1 MEPEL
6 TKEILEQLLAGAASP
21 VKEAVWDGRRFIYLE
36 RLYRAERFIAARLR
50 LMTGFPPL
58 PEQRLEEQIDAEER
72 SGGLHYEARQ
82 RQAIREAV
90 EKGVLILTGGPGTGK
105 TTTLRALIHLLE
117 GMGETVAIAAPTGR
131 AAKRVA
137 ELTGCEAKT
146 LHRLLE
152 VQWDDDDTPA
162 FGRNERNPLDAD
174 AVVVDELSMVDTLL
188 FESLLR
194 ALKSGCRLIMVGDSD
209 QLPSVGPGSVLH
221 DLMDSGLLP
230 KVELTEVF
238 RQAQESHIILS
249 AHRIVQGVVPETGYK
264 EGDFFFMAKAT
275 EEEVARTVQELCER
289 RLPARYGYSVFDGL
303 QVLCP
308 GRKGFLGTGDFNR
321 RLQAASILRVT
332 ASGRSRSREPVP
344 GGGQGDACAQ
354 QLRYCLDAG

>member
-1 MEPEL
+1 
-6 TKEILEQLLAGAASP
+6 
-21 VKEAVWDGRRFIYLE
+21 
-36 RLYRAERFIAARLR
+36 
-50 LMTGFPPL
+50 MTTP
-58 PEQRLEEQIDAEER
+58 RCSDATN
-72 SGGLHYEARQ
+72 
-82 RQAIREAV
+82 AIRWML
-90 EKGVLILTGGPGTGK
+90 G
-105 TTTLRALIHLLE
+105 
-117 GMGETVAIAAPTGR
+117 
-131 AAKRVA
+131 
-137 ELTGCEAKT
+137 
-146 LHRLLE
+146 
-152 VQWDDDDTPA
+152 
-162 FGRNERNPLDAD
+162 

-249 AHRIVQGVVPETGYK
+249 AHRIVQGVMPEAGYK

-275 EEEVARTVQELCER
+275 EEEVARTVQELCR
-289 RLPARYGYSVFDGL
+289 QRLPARYGYSVFRWPAGSL
-303 QVLCP
+303 SGAQ
-308 GRKGFLGTGDFNR
+308 GISGYQRFLTGGYGP
-321 RLQAASILRVT
+321 ASILRVT

-354 QLRYCLDAG
+354 QLRYCLDRGMTGNRLRGIQRRYRGFGGD